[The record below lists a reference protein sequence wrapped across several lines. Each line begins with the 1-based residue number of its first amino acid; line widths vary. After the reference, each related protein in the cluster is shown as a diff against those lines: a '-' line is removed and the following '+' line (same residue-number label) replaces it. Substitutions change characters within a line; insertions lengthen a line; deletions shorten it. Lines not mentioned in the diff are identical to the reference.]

1 MEINML
7 TQIKFWDVGLA
18 VGELIMG
25 DKIAGGEQNASLS
38 IPCSRER
45 RGTTG
50 LHYGVAV
57 LRGGD

>member
-1 MEINML
+1 ML